1 MFMRLILVGRE
12 KELIDTVRWQFR
24 AYPEVEIVHGDF
36 ENLNRFDCIAT
47 AGNSFGL
54 MDAGIDRAVV
64 KFFGESLMAK
74 IQQRI
79 LDDYLGEQPVGS
91 CFVVPTGH
99 PRHPYVAHTPTMRIP
114 MNISGTDYIYTAMWA
129 TLLEVRRFNRTAEKR
144 IETLV
149 CPAFGTG
156 SGGVD
161 YIEASLQLR
170 LAYEHFIKPP
180 KIINPTF
187 AQLRHERIH
196 FGGKW
201 GFEHKRPTIT

>member
-1 MFMRLILVGRE
+1 M
-12 KELIDTVRWQFR
+12 DTVRWQFR
-24 AYPEVEIVHGDF
+24 SHPEVEILHGDF
-36 ENLNRFDCIAT
+36 ESVPFYDCIAT

-64 KFFGESLMAK
+64 KFFGEPLLAA

-79 LDDYLGEQPVGS
+79 LDDYLGEQPVGTS
-91 CFVVPTGH
+91 FIIPTGNT
-99 PRHPYVAHTPTMRIP
+99 RHPYVAHTPTMRIP
-114 MNISGTDYIYTAMWA
+114 MNISGTDYVYLAMWA
-129 TLLEVRRFNRTAEKR
+129 TLLEVRRFNRMADKP
-144 IETLV
+144 INTLL
-149 CPAFGTG
+149 CPVFGAG

-170 LAYEHFIKPP
+170 LAYEHWKKPP
-180 KIINPTF
+180 TVINPTF

-201 GFEHKRPTIT
+201 GFENKRPT